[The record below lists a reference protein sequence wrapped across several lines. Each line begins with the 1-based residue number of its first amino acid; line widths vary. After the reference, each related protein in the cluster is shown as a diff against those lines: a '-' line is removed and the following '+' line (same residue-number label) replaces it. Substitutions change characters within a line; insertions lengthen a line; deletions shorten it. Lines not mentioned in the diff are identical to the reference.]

1 MQTALPVRI
10 PAPPRAPHQRS
21 LALTCLLVAMASSC
35 TTNAPARGA
44 GQPLPGSDSRLPTEA
59 ASSPASAVQNPE
71 QRRARPWEV
80 TLGGRGTND
89 EHYTVGGGQLNG
101 SVGYYLT
108 EVVEIAVRQGVSYSD
123 ELPGAAGAETSE
135 VWNFDTRIALDL
147 HLPMGDFV
155 PYLGGNVGALYGD
168 STNDTFAAGP
178 EVGIKWYVKPDAF
191 VHVGAEYEFFF
202 ESDENAGDAF
212 DQGQVFYTAG
222 LGLRF

>member
-1 MQTALPVRI
+1 MQNALPVRF

-21 LALTCLLVAMASSC
+21 LALTCLLAAMASGC
-35 TTNAPARGA
+35 TTHAPERSA
-44 GQPLPGSDSRLPTEA
+44 GQPLPDSSAPLPRAATPA
-59 ASSPASAVQNPE
+59 ASAAQNTE
-71 QRRARPWEV
+71 QRRARPWEI

-89 EHYTVGGGQLNG
+89 EHYTAGGGQING

-123 ELPGAAGAETSE
+123 DLPGAAGAETSE
-135 VWNFDTRIALDL
+135 VWNFDTRIAIDL

-155 PYLGGNVGALYGD
+155 PYIGGNVGGIYGD
-168 STNDTFAAGP
+168 SSNDSFAAGP

-202 ESDENAGDAF
+202 EGDESPDDAF